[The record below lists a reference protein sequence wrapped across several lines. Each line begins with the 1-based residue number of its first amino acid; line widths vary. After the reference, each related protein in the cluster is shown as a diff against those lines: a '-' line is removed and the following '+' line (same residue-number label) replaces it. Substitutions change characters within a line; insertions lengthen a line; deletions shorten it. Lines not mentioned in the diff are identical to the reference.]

1 MEGEQLD
8 AQTVI
13 AVQRNRIMELEDNLT
28 QALSLAN
35 QYKDFGL
42 IEQWKSDNPTDDDE
56 LDLEDVKPEGTK
68 MKFQVL
74 RFSSQVDSSNGLLF
88 KINDD
93 GSKKFLCY
101 TLEDE
106 KEIKK

>member
-1 MEGEQLD
+1 MADSEAQQFMEGEQLD

-35 QYKDFGL
+35 QYKMKYFGL

-68 MKFQVL
+68 
-74 RFSSQVDSSNGLLF
+74 
-88 KINDD
+88 
-93 GSKKFLCY
+93 
-101 TLEDE
+101 
-106 KEIKK
+106 

>member
-1 MEGEQLD
+1 MADSEAQQFMEGEQLD

-35 QYKDFGL
+35 QYKMKYFDL

-68 MKFQVL
+68 
-74 RFSSQVDSSNGLLF
+74 
-88 KINDD
+88 
-93 GSKKFLCY
+93 
-101 TLEDE
+101 
-106 KEIKK
+106 